1 MYLIK
6 ACPSCKMKLRFPID
20 KGTIRVKCGCGYS
33 FIANPDDPSL
43 YEKARFDL
51 SVTKFGLKKLSAC
64 KGAIAHSWLKQIIPS
79 IMTSI
84 LNFKY
89 RIQNFRLLPDAEKI
103 KLLAS
108 IAAIAAFITIIAL
121 VIYLIFGYY
130 RGAERII
137 V

>member
-33 FIANPDDPSL
+33 FIADPDNPSL
-43 YEKARFDL
+43 YENARFDL

-64 KGAIAHSWLKQIIPS
+64 KGAITHSWLKHIVPAVI
-79 IMTSI
+79 TSI

-89 RIQNFRLLPDAEKI
+89 RVQNFRLLPDDEKT
-103 KLLAS
+103 KLIAG
-108 IAAIAAFITIIAL
+108 IAAITAFIAIIAL
-121 VIYLIFGYY
+121 VIYLIVGYY
-130 RGAERII
+130 RGPERII